1 MMPQCGAAG
10 SSWPYNNHGKT
21 YPSRVSTFTGIY
33 SQANGLST
41 KITTMTKATCAEG
54 SLDEQY
60 IQLLSIVSA
69 GGPDGAGHLALETA
83 GGAKRMLFQNGGRA
97 Q

>member
-41 KITTMTKATCAEG
+41 KITTMTKVTFAEG

-60 IQLLSIVSA
+60 NTSSSSA
-69 GGPDGAGHLALETA
+69 
-83 GGAKRMLFQNGGRA
+83 LFLQEDQMGLDIWH
-97 Q
+97 